1 MASYV
6 ASQSITRKIL
16 AFMLLFFSLQAFSL
30 PVNYRSSSLHTAAPG
45 TKGSPYA
52 KFTLE
57 RSQRCVEG
65 GRIGLRVIF
74 AIEHED
80 YDPVTWHTEA
90 GVQGLM
96 YTGWQ
101 SAPIPAGANGLSI
114 SPTSENKELRVTV
127 SDRRPG
133 SLRVRLWNCSVIP
146 NSETPLVGDSI
157 QFSFNVTAD
166 RQWMSPVI
174 NLQHLNDTIKMWEIP
189 SSSEGEEE

>member
-1 MASYV
+1 MASYL

-30 PVNYRSSSLHTAAPG
+30 PVNYRSSSLQTAAPG

-57 RSQRCVEG
+57 SSKLCPEG
-65 GRIGLRVIF
+65 GRIGLKVIF
-74 AIEHED
+74 LIEHAD

-101 SAPIPAGANGLSI
+101 SAPVPAGANGLSI
-114 SPTSENKELRVTV
+114 SSTSENKELIATV

-133 SLRVRLWNCSVIP
+133 SLRVELKNCSVIP
-146 NSETPLVGDSI
+146 NSATPLVGDSI
-157 QFSFNVTAD
+157 QFSFNVTPKIE
-166 RQWMSPVI
+166 WMSPVI
-174 NLQHLNDTIKMWEIP
+174 DLQYLNDLIKMWESP

>member
-30 PVNYRSSSLHTAAPG
+30 PVNYRSSSLTPAPG
-45 TKGSPYA
+45 TKGSAYA

-57 RSQRCVEG
+57 SSERCTEG
-65 GRIGLRVIF
+65 GRIGLRVNF
-74 AIEHED
+74 AIEHAD

-101 SAPIPAGANGLSI
+101 SAPVPAGANGLSI
-114 SPTSENKELRVTV
+114 SPTSENKGLIATV

-133 SLRVRLWNCSVIP
+133 SLRVRLENCSVIP
-146 NSETPLVGDSI
+146 NSTTPLVGDSI

-174 NLQHLNDTIKMWEIP
+174 NLHYLNDTIKMWESP